1 MTMKKGELVQRY
13 NELNAVKDLTGV
25 QLLYAVK
32 RNKDILK
39 PIVDQLHHSVL
50 IPASD
55 DYIKYEEEVMK
66 LTGDESAIKDL
77 MTLNKDVIDKRNADI
92 KEYNKIMLTD
102 YDESVKVFY
111 IPLSIAPNTQEQ
123 FDAISF
129 MIKDITEE
137 QETAFNELF
146 KDL

>member
-1 MTMKKGELVQRY
+1 MKKGELVQRY

-77 MTLNKDVIDKRNADI
+77 MTVNKDVIDKRNVDI

-102 YDESVKVFY
+102 YDEPVKVFY
-111 IPLSIAPNTQEQ
+111 IPLSIAPSTQEQ

-137 QETAFNELF
+137 QETSFNELF